1 MKTIKRDTLMFYLK
15 NSSEEIQLGDLLTW
29 LSQYTST
36 TIEAHKSSENIQLV

>member
-15 NSSEEIQLGDLLTW
+15 NSSEEIQLEDLLTW

-36 TIEAHKSSENIQLV
+36 TIEAHKVE